1 MLKGKVAIV
10 TGGTR
15 GIGLATVEKFLENHA
30 AVALAGSRQE
40 TADKAVA
47 QLRERYPDAQIM
59 GIAPGP
65 VGYRRCG
72 SRFPTGKRS
81 FWPPGYFGQ
90 QRGNL
95 SAGFPLQLRSRRF

>member
-47 QLRERYPDAQIM
+47 QLRNATQTPRLWALPRTCRI
-59 GIAPGP
+59 
-65 VGYRRCG
+65 
-72 SRFPTGKRS
+72 
-81 FWPPGYFGQ
+81 PPLWKP
-90 QRGNL
+90 L
-95 SAGFPLQLRSRRF
+95 SNR